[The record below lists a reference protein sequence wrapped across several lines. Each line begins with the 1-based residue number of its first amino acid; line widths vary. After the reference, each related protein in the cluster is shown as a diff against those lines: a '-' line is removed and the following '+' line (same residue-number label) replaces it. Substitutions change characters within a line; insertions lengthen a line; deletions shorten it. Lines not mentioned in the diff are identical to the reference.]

1 VNTCQ
6 TCLFWTPNRPELK
19 AEDGK
24 SEFCLHPKLSIKTE
38 IDFGCTFHCGPSDTA
53 ANVPNHLK
61 AASMTDPNPNPIDG
75 PVEILIV
82 TYAKDWDW
90 LVYAMRCARKFLS
103 GFQGITIAHPKT
115 DEERFKTLL
124 HQFDVRLHGYNEVT
138 GKGMLQHFVKMA
150 EADLFLPPSTK
161 YFLTL
166 DADAMFHTHSRPE
179 HFFWQDKPYWI
190 VRTWDSLMSE
200 DPRNPGSKCV
210 SDCYQ
215 WRSVTEA
222 QLGFDP
228 ELFTMCVNSQAMPIS
243 MLKHYREHI
252 ESVHKKSFFKYMLEG
267 RNSFPQTRVD
277 FNALGAFAY
286 KFHRDEFHWF
296 DIEKGPFP
304 ADRKKVYWSHGGLNP
319 GIVAEIEGFLAK

>member
-1 VNTCQ
+1 MNTCQ

-124 HQFDVRLHGYNEVT
+124 HQFDVRLHGYNEIP
-138 GKGMLQHFVKMA
+138 GKGMLQHMIKMA
-150 EADLFLPPSTK
+150 EADKIVPSTTK
-161 YFLTL
+161 YVLTC
-166 DADAMFHTHSRPE
+166 DADCMFHMATSPAHY
-179 HFFWQDKPYWI
+179 FWEDKPYCI
-190 VRTWDSLMSE
+190 VRSWESLTSE
-200 DPRNPGSKCV
+200 DPRHPGTKVV
-210 SDCYQ
+210 SDCLMWKKPTDRQ
-215 WRSVTEA
+215 V
-222 QLGFDP
+222 GFDTDI
-228 ELFTMCVNSQAMPIS
+228 FGMCMNTIAFPIDFFA
-243 MLKHYREHI
+243 KYRAHI
-252 ESVHKKSFFKYMLEG
+252 ESVHNRKFQDFMLDG
-267 RNSFPQTRVD
+267 QNSFPQSNMD
-277 FNALGAFAY
+277 FTAMVAYAY
-286 KFHRDEFHWF
+286 KFMHDRFHWF
-296 DIEKGPFP
+296 HVETPP
-304 ADRKKVYWSHGGLNP
+304 YPVDRKRAFWSHGGLNP